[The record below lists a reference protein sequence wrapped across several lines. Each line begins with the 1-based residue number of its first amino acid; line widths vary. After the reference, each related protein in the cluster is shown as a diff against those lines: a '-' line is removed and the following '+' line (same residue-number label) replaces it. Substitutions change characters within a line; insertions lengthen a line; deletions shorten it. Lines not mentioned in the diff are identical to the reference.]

1 MHAPAFGS
9 GSVSEE
15 AAGYGREH
23 GVHVIDGGCPCSFG
37 VTGDFGHRLMRHAPG
52 AHVPKQ
58 V

>member
-1 MHAPAFGS
+1 
-9 GSVSEE
+9 
-15 AAGYGREH
+15 
-23 GVHVIDGGCPCSFG
+23 VIDGGCPCSFG